1 MAGLDTDVVAAS
13 SAADTAVGGGAR
25 CASPFLN
32 AKLAAQA
39 INRDQNATE
48 AFIPAVHGDNSTR
61 SSSLGP
67 PDRLA
72 AAAQAVASPA
82 TTKAR
87 RSGLRSR
94 LLGCVCLQ
102 PQVQD
107 AVSGNSSSGSGSGNA
122 QCTNWGAP
130 ATTTKR
136 SSSGGGGGSSSG
148 GSSSGGSSGGGSS
161 GGGSSAARG
170 YAASSRASMSLASD
184 LFKQPSV
191 AFSDADW

>member
-107 AVSGNSSSGSGSGNA
+107 AVSGNSSSGSGSG
-122 QCTNWGAP
+122 
-130 ATTTKR
+130 
-136 SSSGGGGGSSSG
+136 SSSG